1 MFSNQ
6 SIFRFKKIVE
16 FGVQIQ
22 RPWKKCSRFP
32 PVPGSVAS
40 PIVPPLKKSTICMLS
55 EAFESHRVPFACYL
69 KHWSEPQPSTCTLFA
84 TFESHMRSTFDL
96 RAVHIVTSCIYMP
109 LVYLVYLS
117 TSHSDSL
124 HYSSFA
130 YDWRITNTVSIHIT
144 YIVLIAYLYNTYVLF
159 IYIYSIIYLHSCAAS
174 KTTRTPVP
182 HHRGEEATTYST

>member
-1 MFSNQ
+1 
-6 SIFRFKKIVE
+6 
-16 FGVQIQ
+16 
-22 RPWKKCSRFP
+22 
-32 PVPGSVAS
+32 
-40 PIVPPLKKSTICMLS
+40 MLS

-159 IYIYSIIYLHSCAAS
+159 IYIYTLLYIYTHVQHRKPPEPPYPTTGGRRQQHTVPNPLYLYCTTWKYIATNPKLQIYLYIWYIFH
-174 KTTRTPVP
+174 V
-182 HHRGEEATTYST
+182 